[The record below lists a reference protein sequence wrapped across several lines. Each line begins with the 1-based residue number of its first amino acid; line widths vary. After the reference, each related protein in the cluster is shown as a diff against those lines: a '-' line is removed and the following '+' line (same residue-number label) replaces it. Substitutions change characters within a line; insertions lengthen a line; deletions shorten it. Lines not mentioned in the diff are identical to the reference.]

1 MKKTLKIYK
10 STSSIREP
18 ISLIKGMIDDFG
30 KSTPLAWRLMKRD
43 LNARY
48 RQTFFG
54 YFWALIPPVVV
65 AYGLVFAAKAKVV
78 NMGVTDLPY
87 PAYVMLSMVLWQ
99 TFLDSFN
106 GPLSAVIESKSMLA
120 KINFPR
126 ESIILAKIG
135 EVIFNFLIKLILIF
149 FIFIAYDISVTKMV
163 LLAPFGV
170 LSLIILGTF
179 LGLLIAPLGAIY
191 QDVSKT
197 IVIITTPWF
206 LITPV
211 LYAPPEKGF
220 FSFIVKLNPVT
231 DLLVTTRELITTGVV
246 SNLSGFLFVSII
258 SIFGLLV
265 TWVIFRLAIPFVI
278 ERMPS

>member
-10 STSSIREP
+10 STSSLRDP
-18 ISLIKGMIDDFG
+18 ILLVKDMVEDFK
-30 KSTPLAWRLMKRD
+30 KSIPLAWRLMKRD

-135 EVIFNFLIKLILIF
+135 EVVFNFLIKLILIF
-149 FIFIAYDISVTKMV
+149 FVFITYDISITKMAFF
-163 LLAPFGV
+163 APFGV
-170 LSLIILGTF
+170 LSLIFLGTF

-191 QDVSKT
+191 QDVSRT
-197 IVIITTPWF
+197 IILITTPWF

-211 LYAPPEKGF
+211 LYSPPENGF
-220 FSFIVKLNPVT
+220 FSVIVKLNPVT
-231 DLLVTTRELITTGVV
+231 NLLVTTRELITTGLV
-246 SNLSGFLFVSII
+246 SNLSGFLIVSV
-258 SIFGLLV
+258 SSVLGLLV

>member
-1 MKKTLKIYK
+1 M
-10 STSSIREP
+10 EP
-18 ISLIKGMIDDFG
+18 ISLINDMINDFG
-30 KSTPLAWRLMKRD
+30 KSIPLAWRLMKRD
-43 LNARY
+43 LNAKY

-54 YFWALIPPVVV
+54 YFWALIPPVVI
-65 AYGLVFAAKAKVV
+65 AYGLVFAANAKVV
-78 NMGVTDLPY
+78 NMGATELPY

-126 ESIILAKIG
+126 ESIILAKVG
-135 EVIFNFLIKLILIF
+135 EVVFNFLIKLILII
-149 FIFIAYDISVTKMV
+149 FIFIAYDISATRMIFF
-163 LLAPFGV
+163 APFGV
-170 LSLIILGTF
+170 LSLIFLGTF

-197 IVIITTPWF
+197 IILITTPWF

-211 LYAPPEKGF
+211 LYSPPEKGF
-220 FSFIVKLNPVT
+220 FSVIVRLNPVT
-231 DLLVTTRELITTGVV
+231 DLLVTTREFITTGMV
-246 SNLSGFLFVSII
+246 SNLPGFLFLSII
-258 SIFGLLV
+258 SVLGLLV
-265 TWVIFRLAIPFVI
+265 TWIIFRLAMPFVI